1 VEFFSQ
7 LFASA
12 IGGAIA
18 GYLVLVGVNLQ
29 FRRQS
34 EAALR
39 ALKAEVAANKEAAIE
54 MNRNRTPSGDFKAGH
69 PHPGWLKHSIW
80 DSQLTSFVQLLDA
93 EALIVVRRAYSLL
106 DSVPAM
112 FNERRGPGDP
122 RFSVGGWIDGEL
134 VKIETAF
141 CRADQTLENR
151 QERLAQ
157 EADGVWLNRV
167 QKFAADLRLWIAPKS
182 NQKI

>member
-1 VEFFSQ
+1 MGFFFQ

-18 GYLVLVGVNLQ
+18 GYCVVVGVKLQ

-39 ALKAEVAANKEAAIE
+39 ALKVEVAANKEAAFE

-80 DSQLTSFVQLLDA
+80 DAQLTSFVQLLDA
-93 EALIVVRRAYSLL
+93 ETLIGVRQAYSLL
-106 DSVPAM
+106 ESVPAM
-112 FNERRGPGDP
+112 FNETRGAGEP
-122 RFSVGGWIDGEL
+122 RFNYAGWIDGEL

-141 CRADQTLENR
+141 SRADQALTNL

-157 EADGVWLNRV
+157 EADGAWYNRA
-167 QKFAADLRLWIAPKS
+167 QKFASALCLWVHTTVSKR
-182 NQKI
+182 